1 MNTGLQHD
9 DRYRA
14 FTKRDWL
21 DYYSRKRILQ
31 QWTQLHLLGTI
42 DCEKVLEIGPA
53 FGLVT
58 SMLLNSGYEVHT
70 LDNVPQAFDYP
81 KVPHHEKDV
90 CGLQA
95 GDIAGYDV
103 IVCCETLEHV
113 AWERVG
119 SVLSSFRASGARYLL
134 VSVPYMAF
142 QVFVEI
148 YLNSITFRNYFSMKK
163 LLSRKEFMPEPPG
176 GHQWEVGYKGYPLRV
191 WENRLEA
198 SGWSIMTRDF
208 TEHCRSVFHLLQAA

>member
-21 DYYSRKRILQ
+21 DYYSRKRILH

-42 DCEKVLEIGPA
+42 DCQKVLEIGPA
-53 FGLVT
+53 LGLVT
-58 SMLLNSGYEVHT
+58 SMLVNSGYQVHT

-81 KVPHHEKDV
+81 NVPHYEKDI
-90 CGLQA
+90 CELQA
-95 GDIAGYDV
+95 DEITGYDV
-103 IVCCETLEHV
+103 IVCCETLEHI

-119 SVLSSFRASGARYLL
+119 SVLSTFRASGAKYLL

-142 QVFVEI
+142 QVFVEL
-148 YLNSITFRNYFSMKK
+148 YLNTKTFRNYFSMKK
-163 LLSRKEFMPEPPG
+163 LLWRKELMPEPPG
-176 GHQWEVGYKGYPLRV
+176 GHQWEIGYKGYSLPV
-191 WENRLEA
+191 WENRLNA
-198 SGWSIMTRDF
+198 SGWSIVTRDF
-208 TEHCRSVFHLLQAA
+208 TEHCRSVFHLLTAG